1 MQRIGLQMFSWAMSL
16 IVLVSTV
23 SWTVD
28 QHICMGRVVSTAVFS
43 EADGCGMA
51 MSEDNKCCDHKTDT
65 LKGQDDLKHSEVI
78 SDFAPVAI
86 IVEPVVLSITK
97 PTGVTAEATSIFRP
111 NPPDP
116 PERLHLIY
124 QVFLI

>member
-1 MQRIGLQMFSWAMSL
+1 MQRIGLQIFSWAMSL
-16 IVLVSTV
+16 LVLVSTV

-43 EADGCGMA
+43 EAAGCGMA

-78 SDFAPVAI
+78 IDFAPIAI
-86 IVEPVVLSITK
+86 GVDSFVLSIVK
-97 PTGVTAEATSIFRP
+97 PTEITAEAPSIFRFH
-111 NPPDP
+111 PPDP
-116 PERLHLIY
+116 PERLHLMF

>member
-1 MQRIGLQMFSWAMSL
+1 MQRIGLQIFSWAMSL
-16 IVLVSTV
+16 LVLVSTV

-43 EADGCGMA
+43 EAAGCGMT
-51 MSEDNKCCDHKTDT
+51 MSEDNKCCDHETHT
-65 LKGQDDLKHSEVI
+65 LKGQDDLKHSEVVI
-78 SDFAPVAI
+78 DYAPVAVVI
-86 IVEPVVLSITK
+86 EPLDLSVIESVEIVVEVP
-97 PTGVTAEATSIFRP
+97 SIFRT

-116 PERLHLIY
+116 PERLHLMY

>member
-1 MQRIGLQMFSWAMSL
+1 MQRIGLQIFSWAMSL
-16 IVLVSTV
+16 LVLVSTV

-43 EADGCGMA
+43 EAASCGMA

-78 SDFAPVAI
+78 IDFAPIAI
-86 IVEPVVLSITK
+86 GVDSFVLSIVK
-97 PTGVTAEATSIFRP
+97 PTEITAEVPSIFRFH
-111 NPPDP
+111 PPDP
-116 PERLHLIY
+116 PERLHLMF

>member
-1 MQRIGLQMFSWAMSL
+1 
-16 IVLVSTV
+16 
-23 SWTVD
+23 
-28 QHICMGRVVSTAVFS
+28 MGRVVSTAVFS
-43 EADGCGMA
+43 EAAGCGMV

-78 SDFAPVAI
+78 IDFAPVAI
-86 IVEPVVLSITK
+86 VVDSFVLSIVK
-97 PTGVTAEATSIFRP
+97 PTEITAEVPSIFRP

-116 PERLHLIY
+116 PERLHLMY

>member
-1 MQRIGLQMFSWAMSL
+1 MQRIGLQIFSWAMSL
-16 IVLVSTV
+16 LVLVSTV

-43 EADGCGMA
+43 EAAGCGMA

-78 SDFAPVAI
+78 IDFAPVAI
-86 IVEPVVLSITK
+86 VVDSFVLSIVK
-97 PTGVTAEATSIFRP
+97 PTEITAEVPSVFRP

-116 PERLHLIY
+116 PERLHLMF

>member
-1 MQRIGLQMFSWAMSL
+1 MRRFDLQIFSWAMSL
-16 IVLVSTV
+16 LVLVSTV

-43 EADGCGMA
+43 EAAGCGMA

-78 SDFAPVAI
+78 NDFAPVAI
-86 IVEPVVLSITK
+86 VVDPFVLSIVK
-97 PTGVTAEATSIFRP
+97 PTEITAEVPSIFRS

-116 PERLHLIY
+116 PERLHLMY

>member
-16 IVLVSTV
+16 LVLVSTV

-43 EADGCGMA
+43 EAAGCGMA
-51 MSEDNKCCDHKTDT
+51 MSEDNKCCDHETHT
-65 LKGQDDLKHSEVI
+65 LKGQDDLKLSEVLI
-78 SDFAPVAI
+78 DYTPVAVVVAPCFLSVI
-86 IVEPVVLSITK
+86 EPVEVAIEV
-97 PTGVTAEATSIFRP
+97 PSIFRM

-116 PERLHLIY
+116 PERLHLMY

>member
-1 MQRIGLQMFSWAMSL
+1 MQRIGLQLFSWVTSL
-16 IVLVSTV
+16 LVIVSTI

-43 EADGCGMA
+43 EAAGCGMA

-65 LKGQDDLKHSEVI
+65 LKGQDDLTHSEVI
-78 SDFAPVAI
+78 IDFAPVAI
-86 IVEPVVLSITK
+86 VVEPFELSIIE
-97 PTGVTAEATSIFRP
+97 PVEVAIEAPSVFRP

-116 PERLHLIY
+116 PERLHLMY

>member
-1 MQRIGLQMFSWAMSL
+1 MQRIGLQIFSWAMSL
-16 IVLVSTV
+16 LVLVSTV

-43 EADGCGMA
+43 EAAGCGMV

-65 LKGQDDLKHSEVI
+65 LKGQDDLTHSEVI
-78 SDFAPVAI
+78 IDFAPVAI
-86 IVEPVVLSITK
+86 VVEPFKLSIIE
-97 PTGVTAEATSIFRP
+97 PVEVAVEVPSIFRS

-116 PERLHLIY
+116 PERLHLMY

>member
-1 MQRIGLQMFSWAMSL
+1 MQRIVLQLFSWVTSL
-16 IVLVSTV
+16 LVIVSTV

-43 EADGCGMA
+43 EAAGCGMT

-65 LKGQDDLKHSEVI
+65 LKGQDDLKNSEVI
-78 SDFAPVAI
+78 IDFAPTAI
-86 IVEPVVLSITK
+86 IVEPFVLSIIK
-97 PTGVTAEATSIFRP
+97 PAEVTAEVPSIFRFH
-111 NPPDP
+111 PPDP
-116 PERLHLIY
+116 PERLHLMF

>member
-1 MQRIGLQMFSWAMSL
+1 MQRIGLQIFSWAMSL
-16 IVLVSTV
+16 LVLVSTV

-43 EADGCGMA
+43 EAAGCGMA

-65 LKGQDDLKHSEVI
+65 LKGQDYLTHSEVI
-78 SDFAPVAI
+78 IDFAPVAI
-86 IVEPVVLSITK
+86 VVEPFKLSIIE
-97 PTGVTAEATSIFRP
+97 PVEVAVEVPSIFRS

-116 PERLHLIY
+116 PERLHLMY

>member
-1 MQRIGLQMFSWAMSL
+1 MQRIGLQIFSWTMSL
-16 IVLVSTV
+16 LVLVSTV

-43 EADGCGMA
+43 EAAGCGMA

-65 LKGQDDLKHSEVI
+65 LKGQDDLKHSEI
-78 SDFAPVAI
+78 IIAYTPVAI
-86 IVEPVVLSITK
+86 VVEPFILSIIK
-97 PTGVTAEATSIFRP
+97 PAEVTAEISSGLRFH
-111 NPPDP
+111 PPDP

>member
-43 EADGCGMA
+43 EAAGCGMA
-51 MSEDNKCCDHKTDT
+51 MSEDNKSCDHETHT
-65 LKGQDDLKHSEVI
+65 LKGQDDLKHSEVVI
-78 SDFAPVAI
+78 DYAPVAVVI
-86 IVEPVVLSITK
+86 EPLDLSVIESDEVAVEVPS
-97 PTGVTAEATSIFRP
+97 SFRT

-116 PERLHLIY
+116 PERLHLMY

>member
-1 MQRIGLQMFSWAMSL
+1 MQRIGLQIFSWAMSL
-16 IVLVSTV
+16 LVLVSTV

-43 EADGCGMA
+43 EAAGCGMA

-65 LKGQDDLKHSEVI
+65 LKGQDDLTHSEVI
-78 SDFAPVAI
+78 IDFAPVAMV
-86 IVEPVVLSITK
+86 VEPLELSII
-97 PTGVTAEATSIFRP
+97 EAVEVAIEAPSVFRP

-116 PERLHLIY
+116 PERLHLMY

>member
-1 MQRIGLQMFSWAMSL
+1 MQRIGLQLFSWVTSL
-16 IVLVSTV
+16 LVIVSTV

-43 EADGCGMA
+43 EAAGCGMT

-78 SDFAPVAI
+78 IDFAPVAI
-86 IVEPVVLSITK
+86 VVEPVELSIIE
-97 PTGVTAEATSIFRP
+97 PVEVAIEAPSVFRP

-116 PERLHLIY
+116 PERLHLMY

>member
-1 MQRIGLQMFSWAMSL
+1 MQRIGLQIFSWTMSL
-16 IVLVSTV
+16 LVLVSTV

-43 EADGCGMA
+43 EAAGCGMA

-65 LKGQDDLKHSEVI
+65 LKGQDDLKHSEI
-78 SDFAPVAI
+78 IIAYTPVAI
-86 IVEPVVLSITK
+86 VVEPCILTIIK
-97 PTGVTAEATSIFRP
+97 PAEVTAEISSGLSFH
-111 NPPDP
+111 PPDP
-116 PERLHLIY
+116 PERLHLMY